1 MNYTLKKKKATPL
14 PPKNPKHT
22 TKKTTTK
29 KHKGKLLTKKQELN
43 IHERHLELLDYRKTN
58 KKAPE
63 TKPMQKRLINF

>member
-29 KHKGKLLTKKQELN
+29 KHKGKLLTKKQEFMKD
-43 IHERHLELLDYRKTN
+43 IWSSWTIEKQIKKTL
-58 KKAPE
+58 
-63 TKPMQKRLINF
+63 KPNQCKRG